1 MGIPKLNRFLLN
13 SCSEHTI
20 QKKHLS
26 SFAGKTIVIDT
37 SIYMYK
43 FSGYNAL
50 IENMY
55 LLVNTFKYYKMIPIF
70 IFDGKP
76 PQEKKD
82 TLKLRQLDKQIAESK
97 CADLKL
103 ELLNMRDDDPDRAE
117 LIIAIEKLKKQF
129 VRISQ
134 TDTTNVKSLLNACG
148 VTYYDAPGEAD
159 QLCAK
164 LVISKVAWACLSDDM
179 DMFIYGCTR
188 VMRHASLINHTVI
201 FYNINGILRDLEMPM
216 QHFREIAVISGTDYN
231 ISEKTNLHNTLKYY
245 KEYKSLALEISFYE
259 WLNDNTDYITDY
271 ENLKNVCNMFKV
283 AEMNIDNIL
292 RCDSAPN
299 RKNMIEILKPHGFVF
314 VS

>member
-1 MGIPKLNRFLLN
+1 MGIPKLNRYMLTN
-13 SCSEHTI
+13 CSDQTI

-26 SFAGKTIVIDT
+26 SFAGKTIVVDT

-55 LLVNTFKYYKMIPIF
+55 LLVIIFKHYKMIPIF

-82 TLKLRQLDKQIAESK
+82 TLRMRQLDKQIAESK
-97 CADLKL
+97 CADLKH
-103 ELLNMRDDDPDRAE
+103 ELLNMLDDDPDRSE

-134 TDTTNVKSLLNACG
+134 TDTANVKSLLSACG

-164 LVISKVAWACLSDDM
+164 LVINKVAWACLSDDM

-231 ISEKTNLHNTLKYY
+231 ISETTNLHSTLKYY
-245 KEYKSLALEISFYE
+245 KEYKSSTIDVTFYE
-259 WLNDNTDYITDY
+259 WLIDNTDYIKDY
-271 ENLKNVCNMFKV
+271 ENLKYVCNMFKV

>member
-13 SCSEHTI
+13 NCSEHSI

-26 SFAGKTIVIDT
+26 TFAGKTIVIDT

-43 FSGYNAL
+43 FIGCNAL

-70 IFDGKP
+70 VFDGKP
-76 PQEKKD
+76 PKEKKD
-82 TLKLRQLDKQIAESK
+82 TIKMRQLDKQIAESK
-97 CADLKL
+97 CADMKI
-103 ELLNMRDDDPDRAE
+103 ELLNMLDDDPDRTE

-129 VRISQ
+129 VRISK
-134 TDTTNVKSLLNACG
+134 TDIASVKSLLTACG

-164 LVISKVAWACLSDDM
+164 LVINKTAWACLSDDM

-188 VMRHASLINHTVI
+188 VMRHASLINNTVI
-201 FYNINGILRDLEMPM
+201 FYNINGILRDLEIPM

-231 ISEKTNLHNTLKYY
+231 ISETTNLQTTLKYY
-245 KEYKSLALEISFYE
+245 KEYKSQTLEITFYE
-259 WLNDNTDYITDY
+259 WLNCNTGYITDY
-271 ENLKNVCNMFKV
+271 ENLQYICSMFKIT
-283 AEMNIDNIL
+283 EMNVDNML
-292 RCDSAPN
+292 RYDSPTN
-299 RKNMIEILKPHGFVF
+299 RNKMIELLKPHGFVF
-314 VS
+314 II